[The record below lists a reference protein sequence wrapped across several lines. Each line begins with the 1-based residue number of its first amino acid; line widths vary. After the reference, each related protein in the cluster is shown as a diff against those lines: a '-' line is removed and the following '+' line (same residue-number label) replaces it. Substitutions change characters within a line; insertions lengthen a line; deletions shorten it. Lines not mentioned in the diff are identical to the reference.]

1 MENQI
6 SKINSP
12 QTRSPS
18 LLSHVI
24 QNINEIT
31 QNLGPDEK
39 IEIKSQRGKTSVKLA
54 TQDKVENFTIIT
66 ANQYREATQIQVD
79 KPLSREGRASLAKKL
94 YKEGKTQA
102 EIANIVGCS
111 QKTISNDLNKKK

>member
-1 MENQI
+1 MKDQI

-12 QTRSPS
+12 QTRSSSS
-18 LLSHVI
+18 LSNLL
-24 QNINEIT
+24 QNIEELIK
-31 QNLGPDEK
+31 NLSSDERL
-39 IEIKSQRGKTSVKLA
+39 EIKAQGGKTSVKIS
-54 TQDKVENFTIIT
+54 TQDRVENFIIT
-66 ANQYREATQIQVD
+66 NTNQYKEATQIQVD
-79 KPLSREGRASLAKKL
+79 RPLAKKDRASLARKL